1 MTFDPA
7 VALGLSAAAALALGG
22 PVVLG
27 AWLWRRL
34 GANPVAWAIGAATFF
49 VSQVVLRLPWQ
60 IALGLWLS
68 KHHPEPAVQWAWL
81 VVSAF
86 SAGLFEET
94 GRYVAYRFAWKDRTA
109 TGALMLGAGHGG
121 IESML
126 LVGLNLAVSAVMYVG
141 LTHGYTLG
149 LGPEKLEPV
158 RQQFAQLTPVLA
170 LAGGVERVSSM
181 AVHCGLSVLVL
192 QCFTRGSRWW
202 LLAAIGFHGLSNLVG
217 VAAAKALGVWPGE
230 GVIAC
235 FGLLALAWTVRIVSR
250 DRRAREALTVFPV
263 ASSLHD
269 DPKPP

>member
-7 VALGLSAAAALALGG
+7 VALGLSVSAALALGA
-22 PVVLG
+22 PVLLA

-34 GANPVAWAIGAATFF
+34 GANPVGWAIGATTFF

-60 IALGLWLS
+60 IPLGLWLA
-68 KHHPEPAVQWAWL
+68 KQHPEPAAQWAWL
-81 VVSAF
+81 AASAF

-94 GRYVAYRFAWKDRTA
+94 GRYVTYRFAWRDRTA

-121 IESML
+121 LESML
-126 LVGLNLAVSAVMYVG
+126 LVGLNLVVSMVLYVG

-192 QCFTRGSRWW
+192 QCFTRSSRWW
-202 LLAAIGFHGLSNLVG
+202 LIGAIGFHGLSNLVG
-217 VAAAKALGVWPGE
+217 VAAAKELGIWPAE

-235 FGLLALAWTVRIVSR
+235 FALAAVWWTVKLVRT
-250 DRRAREALTVFPV
+250 DRRARAALARST
-263 ASSLHD
+263 
-269 DPKPP
+269 

>member
-22 PVVLG
+22 PVLLA
-27 AWLWRRL
+27 AWLWRKL
-34 GANPVAWAIGAATFF
+34 GANPVGWAIGAATFF
-49 VSQVVLRLPWQ
+49 VSQIILRLPWQ
-60 IALGLWLS
+60 IPLGLWLA
-68 KHHPEPAVQWAWL
+68 KHHPTPAAQWGWL
-81 VVSAF
+81 VASAF

-121 IESML
+121 LESML
-126 LVGLNLAVSAVMYVG
+126 LVGLNLAVSVVLYVG
-141 LTHGYTLG
+141 LTHGFTLG
-149 LGPEKLEPV
+149 FGAETLEPM
-158 RQQFAQLTPVLA
+158 RKQFAQLTPLLA

-192 QCFTRGSRWW
+192 QCFTRASRWW

-217 VAAAKALGVWPGE
+217 VAAAKELGIWPGE

-235 FGLLALAWTVRIVSR
+235 FALAALWWTVTLVRA
-250 DRRAREALTVFPV
+250 DRKARAALAQSHEPG
-263 ASSLHD
+263 
-269 DPKPP
+269 